1 METVGLTQQVVTNLS
16 AVDYTVIFSIIVSL
30 IPTIFPAV
38 LGVTAIRK
46 GISWVLGMVKGA

>member
-1 METVGLTQQVVTNLS
+1 MEVTTLTEQVVSNLG
-16 AVDYTVIFSIIVSL
+16 AVDYTVIFSVIVSL
-30 IPTIFPAV
+30 IPAIFPAV